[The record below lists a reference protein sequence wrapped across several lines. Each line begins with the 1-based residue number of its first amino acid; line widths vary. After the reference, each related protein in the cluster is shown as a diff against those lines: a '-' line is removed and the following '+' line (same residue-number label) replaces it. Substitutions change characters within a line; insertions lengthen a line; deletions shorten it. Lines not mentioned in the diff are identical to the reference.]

1 MPINAIHRDGTPFHG
16 TEVNEDAKAKL
27 RVIQRAVY
35 ELKASAFL
43 KSADVQADPGSPN
56 AQIILE
62 FPSVITF
69 SGERKGLLP
78 SILNLADNY
87 TIIKTDGGIYVTV
100 TVLNYWKE
108 G

>member
-1 MPINAIHRDGTPFHG
+1 MSIHTIHKDGTPFHG
-16 TEVNEDAKAKL
+16 TEINEDAKAKL
-27 RVIQRAVY
+27 QVIQKAVAQ
-35 ELKASAFL
+35 LKEPAFL
-43 KSADVQADPGSPN
+43 KSAEIQADASSPN

-87 TIIKTDGGIYVTV
+87 TIIKTDGGIRITV
-100 TVLNYWKE
+100 TVLRYWKE

>member
-16 TEVNEDAKAKL
+16 TEINEDAKAKL
-27 RVIQRAVY
+27 QVIQRAVD

-69 SGERKGLLP
+69 SGERNPTASPFRRATRRACCPP
-78 SILNLADNY
+78 S
-87 TIIKTDGGIYVTV
+87 
-100 TVLNYWKE
+100 
-108 G
+108 